1 LVTYGRTLGT
11 GFDEI
16 KLSIGTQRAVSLQI
30 KFENVMEE
38 LVPTEY
44 QLSQNYPNPFKEKTE
59 IKYCLPEKVK
69 VKLEV
74 FDAEKRK
81 VKTLVDEVEEAG
93 TYKVELT
100 GEDLMEGVYFY
111 KIKAGEFVST
121 KKMVLLK

>member
-1 LVTYGRTLGT
+1 MGT

-121 KKMVLLK
+121 KKMILLK

>member
-1 LVTYGRTLGT
+1 L
-11 GFDEI
+11 
-16 KLSIGTQRAVSLQI
+16 SLQI
-30 KFENVMEE
+30 IWENEFED
-38 LVPTEY
+38 LVPSEY
-44 QLSQNYPNPFKEKTE
+44 YLSQNYPDPFTEKTE

-81 VKTLVDEVEEAG
+81 VKILVDEVEEAG
-93 TYKVELT
+93 TYKVELN